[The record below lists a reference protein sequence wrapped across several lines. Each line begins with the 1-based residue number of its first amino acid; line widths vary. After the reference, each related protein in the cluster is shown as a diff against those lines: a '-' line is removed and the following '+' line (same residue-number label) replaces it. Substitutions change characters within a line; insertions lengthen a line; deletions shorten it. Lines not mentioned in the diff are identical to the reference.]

1 MKVGIQSNM
10 SAKAL
15 TAGSQNVSAVQ
26 MAAVT
31 PKTALNNFLNKKN
44 ENEMISHFIIKKK

>member
-1 MKVGIQSNM
+1 MNVGIQSDM

-31 PKTALNNFLNKKN
+31 PKTALNSFLN
-44 ENEMISHFIIKKK
+44 EMTE